1 MNYGNM
7 RLLYVVSC
15 VVLCFVVLTPLLAV
29 VVPLPQGERFSEV
42 WVLGSNHMMGDY
54 PFDVSEGT
62 SYSVFLGVG
71 NRMGSLQYYKVFV
84 KFGNES
90 DSQPGNAAGV
100 PSVLSPVFEYDVFL
114 GDNETWE
121 RAVSFS
127 FDGVSFN
134 GDVAR
139 VSDVLINNYAIN
151 VDKVVVR
158 NETDNAF
165 YYRLF
170 FELWIYNS
178 AVSGFQFNDRWV
190 GLWFNMTR

>member
-1 MNYGNM
+1 MNFGTM

-71 NRMGSLQYYKVFV
+71 NRMGSLQYYKVLV

-90 DSQPGNAAGV
+90 DSQPDNAAGL

>member
-1 MNYGNM
+1 MNFGTM

-71 NRMGSLQYYKVFV
+71 NRMGSLQYYKFLV

-90 DSQPGNAAGV
+90 DSQPDNVAGV